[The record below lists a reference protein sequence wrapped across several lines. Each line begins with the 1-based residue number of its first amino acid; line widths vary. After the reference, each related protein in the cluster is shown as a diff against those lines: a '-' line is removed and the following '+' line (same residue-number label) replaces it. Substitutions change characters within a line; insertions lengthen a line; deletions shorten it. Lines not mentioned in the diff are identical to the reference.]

1 VDVVELWTD
10 GACSGNPG
18 PGGWAAILRFGDSE
32 RELSGWERHTTNN
45 RMELMAALSGLRAI
59 TRPMQVALHTDSTYV
74 AHGFAKRWID
84 GWRRRG
90 WKTAAGSPVANREL
104 WEQLAEEVGRH
115 RVDWRVV
122 KGHAGVELN
131 ERCDLLACA
140 ARDLA
145 ARR

>member
-1 VDVVELWTD
+1 
-10 GACSGNPG
+10 
-18 PGGWAAILRFGDSE
+18 
-32 RELSGWERHTTNN
+32 
-45 RMELMAALSGLRAI
+45 MELLAALSGLRAI
-59 TRPMQVALHTDSTYV
+59 TRPMRVVLHTDSTYV
-74 AHGFAKRWID
+74 AHGFSKRWID

-90 WKTAAGSPVANREL
+90 WKTAAGGPVANREL

-131 ERCDLLACA
+131 ERCDRLACA

-145 ARR
+145 AGRA